1 MGFTDCSQSSY
12 IFIDGKWMKK
22 SAVKRIFV
30 KERVNIVIYATM
42 MIVKNI
48 NKQKRKKSYPVPAI
62 FNKYH

>member
-1 MGFTDCSQSSY
+1 
-12 IFIDGKWMKK
+12 MKK
-22 SAVKRIFV
+22 SAVKRIFI

-48 NKQKRKKSYPVPAI
+48 NKQKRKNSYPVPAI